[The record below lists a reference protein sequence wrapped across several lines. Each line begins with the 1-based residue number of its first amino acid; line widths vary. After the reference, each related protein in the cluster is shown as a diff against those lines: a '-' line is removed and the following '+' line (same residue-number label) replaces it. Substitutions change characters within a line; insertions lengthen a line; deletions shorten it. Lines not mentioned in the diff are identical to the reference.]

1 MATALSPSLFPCSPG
16 KESSNLILIS
26 GTNARIG
33 GNVKAQA
40 LRKGTEVTLE
50 LLRSALNQGIHA
62 DYVLFD
68 TWFSSPKMFQQIR
81 DLKCHC
87 VAMVKRSQK
96 IYYRYQ
102 GQKMDVKEIFKR
114 NKKRR
119 GRSRYLLSVQVEAV
133 VEGEVLPIKLVYIR
147 NRNKRNDYLVLAST
161 DIDLTE
167 DEIIQLYARRWSVE
181 VYFKMCKQYLKLAKY
196 QGISYDGIFAH
207 TTLVAIGYMILAVQE
222 RESKDD
228 RTLGELFYLLIDE
241 LSELSVSEAILQLL
255 VLFQEAFAD
264 EYVLDEAVLNNI
276 IEQFLEKLPSSIQK
290 QLKQAG

>member
-1 MATALSPSLFPCSPG
+1 M
-16 KESSNLILIS
+16 
-26 GTNARIG
+26 
-33 GNVKAQA
+33 
-40 LRKGTEVTLE
+40 
-50 LLRSALNQGIHA
+50 
-62 DYVLFD
+62 
-68 TWFSSPKMFQQIR
+68 
-81 DLKCHC
+81 
-87 VAMVKRSQK
+87 
-96 IYYRYQ
+96 
-102 GQKMDVKEIFKR
+102 
-114 NKKRR
+114 
-119 GRSRYLLSVQVEAV
+119 
-133 VEGEVLPIKLVYIR
+133 
-147 NRNKRNDYLVLAST
+147 VLAST